1 MLQRFVDGGGLL
13 YDLEFLEGRNRLWP
27 YESEISLIA
36 VADLAT

>member
-13 YDLEFLEGRNRLWP
+13 YDLEFLEGRSRLWP
-27 YESEISLIA
+27 HESQTNLIA